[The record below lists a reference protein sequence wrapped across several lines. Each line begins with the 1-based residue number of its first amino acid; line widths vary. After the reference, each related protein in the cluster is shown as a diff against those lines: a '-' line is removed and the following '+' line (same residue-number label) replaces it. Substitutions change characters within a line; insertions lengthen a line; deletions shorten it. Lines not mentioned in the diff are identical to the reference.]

1 MENNIG
7 DYRLVAS
14 VEETNILPIELVGSN
29 VNTFLLGAEKNY
41 AYDKNGNL
49 REVKENK
56 GVDYSSLFEME
67 ERANTLFNHPDN
79 NRMMNH
85 YDDVVAPQRYT
96 SGIRNLAKEN
106 RMQARE
112 AKIQNRYRYSQIET
126 KPKEERIGY
135 LNKPVIS
142 NKSSHLNFSSSLNNQ
157 NEIVMKPKKK
167 EKNYEEI
174 ANVFYPDMPE
184 VSQIKTRA
192 KKLMPVNSFASYV
205 SPIEFWG
212 NYKDMKNA
220 SVKYSDKYFHSKA
233 NCESAQKGDI
243 KGAMMLSFLKEIY
256 DIPKKIIF
264 EGQTYTNTINDSFAD
279 IRADLDG
286 LYLGMSNPTVNC
298 KILVDKYRPKGLDEK
313 Y

>member
-41 AYDKNGNL
+41 AYDKKGNL
-49 REVKENK
+49 REVKGNK

-85 YDDVVAPQRYT
+85 YDDVIAPQRYT
-96 SGIRNLAKEN
+96 SSIRNLAKEN

-112 AKIQNRYRYSQIET
+112 ARIQNRYSSSQIQT

-135 LNKPVIS
+135 INKPVSS
-142 NKSSHLNFSSSLNNQ
+142 NKSSYLNFSSSLNNQ

-184 VSQIKTRA
+184 VSQIKARA
-192 KKLMPVNSFASYV
+192 QKTNFTDFVTDNAYSTFYK
-205 SPIEFWG
+205 
-212 NYKDMKNA
+212 NYKNMKAHTHSMLRFPKLRAA
-220 SVKYSDKYFHSKA
+220 SK
-233 NCESAQKGDI
+233 
-243 KGAMMLSFLKEIY
+243 
-256 DIPKKIIF
+256 
-264 EGQTYTNTINDSFAD
+264 
-279 IRADLDG
+279 
-286 LYLGMSNPTVNC
+286 
-298 KILVDKYRPKGLDEK
+298 
-313 Y
+313 

>member
-7 DYRLVAS
+7 DYRLLAS
-14 VEETNILPIELVGSN
+14 VEETNILPIDEIGSN

-41 AYDKNGNL
+41 AYDKKGNL
-49 REVKENK
+49 REVKGNK

-96 SGIRNLAKEN
+96 SNIRNLAKEN

-112 AKIQNRYRYSQIET
+112 ARIQNRYSSSQIQT

-135 LNKPVIS
+135 LNKPVSS
-142 NKSSHLNFSSSLNNQ
+142 NKSSYLNFSSSLNNQ

-184 VSQIKTRA
+184 VSQIKARA
-192 KKLMPVNSFASYV
+192 KKEMYEIEKERWTEHAKNFAGAGLEIGS
-205 SPIEFWG
+205 SLIP
-212 NYKDMKNA
+212 A
-220 SVKYSDKYFHSKA
+220 VKGVKIANTVAKA
-233 NCESAQKGDI
+233 IAPKVG
-243 KGAMMLSFLKEIY
+243 
-256 DIPKKIIF
+256 KKISQEIASGLVSGGLAGGVF
-264 EGQTYTNTINDSFAD
+264 GLGEGLLQ
-279 IRADLDG
+279 
-286 LYLGMSNPTVNC
+286 
-298 KILVDKYRPKGLDEK
+298 DEK
-313 Y
+313 PYNNSIRRISIR